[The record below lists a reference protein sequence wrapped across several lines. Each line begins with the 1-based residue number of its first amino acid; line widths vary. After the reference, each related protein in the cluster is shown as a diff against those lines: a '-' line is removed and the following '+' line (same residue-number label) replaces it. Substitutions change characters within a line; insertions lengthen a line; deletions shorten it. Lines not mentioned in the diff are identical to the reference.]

1 MNPAVARIAVVA
13 AVIFA
18 IAAPALQASLDL
30 GLSASEFAGRG
41 DETLRAA
48 GYAFSIWSLIYLGLV
63 AYAIWQVL
71 PRNRQRPLLAALAWP
86 STVSIAGTGLWICAS
101 AADARWATV
110 AIIAISAACL
120 VGGLLAAGRHDR
132 GGFADWLL
140 VWWPLGL
147 LAGWLTIATA
157 LNILTVLTSEGLV
170 TPATAPLAAVGA
182 IVPVV
187 VVALGV
193 LAATRLVAYGVPIAW
208 GLVAV
213 WFAEKADKP
222 AIATGALAAAVV
234 IALFAAWLARPV
246 SASPR

>member
-1 MNPAVARIAVVA
+1 MSPVVGRIAVVA
-13 AVIFA
+13 AVLFA
-18 IAAPALQASLDL
+18 IAAPALQAALDL
-30 GLSASEFAGRG
+30 GLSASEFADRG

-48 GYAFSIWSLIYLGLV
+48 GYAFSIWSLIYLGLI

-71 PRNRQRPLLAALAWP
+71 PRNRERPLMDGLAWP
-86 STVSIAGTGLWICAS
+86 AAVAIAGTGLWICAS

-110 AIIAISAACL
+110 AIIAISAISL

-132 GGFADWLL
+132 GGVADWLL

-157 LNILTVLTSEGLV
+157 LNILTVLTAEGLI
-170 TPATAPLAAVGA
+170 TPSSAPFAAVGA

-187 VVALGV
+187 VIALAV
-193 LAATRLVAYGVPIAW
+193 LGATRLVAYGVPIAW

-213 WFAEKADKP
+213 WVAEKADKP
-222 AIATGALAAAVV
+222 AIATAALAAAVV
-234 IALFAAWLARPV
+234 IALFAAWLARPT
-246 SASPR
+246 SAAPR